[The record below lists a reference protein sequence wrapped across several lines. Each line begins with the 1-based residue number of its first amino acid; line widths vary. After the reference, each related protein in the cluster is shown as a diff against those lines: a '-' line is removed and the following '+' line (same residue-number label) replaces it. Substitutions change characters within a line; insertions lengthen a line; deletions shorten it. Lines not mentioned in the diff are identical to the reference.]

1 LKDLN
6 PFFGI
11 SGGLWGNN
19 NKDNTFASEVL
30 VANDSLYHFRKNQIY
45 GMSLNSYLS
54 TNLNNTGAVYVD
66 TKDLFNKLK
75 QFTGTALIILF
86 AIVLFLYSRNRKRP
100 RLSET
105 GFHFNRVHY
114 PLSKNELMVLNLIL
128 YNKRVESKL
137 ILKKIYDPQLSV
149 AQNNRKK
156 IEAVESLNQKVSSVM
171 GVKNFINSKKSLK
184 DQRLLIYYS
193 NFRSDFVL

>member
-1 LKDLN
+1 
-6 PFFGI
+6 
-11 SGGLWGNN
+11 
-19 NKDNTFASEVL
+19 
-30 VANDSLYHFRKNQIY
+30 
-45 GMSLNSYLS
+45 
-54 TNLNNTGAVYVD
+54 
-66 TKDLFNKLK
+66 
-75 QFTGTALIILF
+75 
-86 AIVLFLYSRNRKRP
+86 
-100 RLSET
+100 
-105 GFHFNRVHY
+105 
-114 PLSKNELMVLNLIL
+114 MVLNLIL

-156 IEAVESLNQKVSSVM
+156 TEAVESLNQKVSSVM

>member
-1 LKDLN
+1 
-6 PFFGI
+6 
-11 SGGLWGNN
+11 
-19 NKDNTFASEVL
+19 
-30 VANDSLYHFRKNQIY
+30 
-45 GMSLNSYLS
+45 
-54 TNLNNTGAVYVD
+54 
-66 TKDLFNKLK
+66 
-75 QFTGTALIILF
+75 
-86 AIVLFLYSRNRKRP
+86 
-100 RLSET
+100 
-105 GFHFNRVHY
+105 
-114 PLSKNELMVLNLIL
+114 MVLNLVL

-156 IEAVESLNQKVSSVM
+156 IEAVESLNKKVSSVM

>member
-1 LKDLN
+1 
-6 PFFGI
+6 
-11 SGGLWGNN
+11 
-19 NKDNTFASEVL
+19 
-30 VANDSLYHFRKNQIY
+30 
-45 GMSLNSYLS
+45 
-54 TNLNNTGAVYVD
+54 
-66 TKDLFNKLK
+66 
-75 QFTGTALIILF
+75 
-86 AIVLFLYSRNRKRP
+86 
-100 RLSET
+100 
-105 GFHFNRVHY
+105 
-114 PLSKNELMVLNLIL
+114 MVLNLIL

-156 IEAVESLNQKVSSVM
+156 IEAVESLNQKVSSIM

>member
-1 LKDLN
+1 
-6 PFFGI
+6 
-11 SGGLWGNN
+11 
-19 NKDNTFASEVL
+19 
-30 VANDSLYHFRKNQIY
+30 
-45 GMSLNSYLS
+45 
-54 TNLNNTGAVYVD
+54 
-66 TKDLFNKLK
+66 
-75 QFTGTALIILF
+75 
-86 AIVLFLYSRNRKRP
+86 
-100 RLSET
+100 
-105 GFHFNRVHY
+105 
-114 PLSKNELMVLNLIL
+114 MVLNLIL

-156 IEAVESLNQKVSSVM
+156 TEAVESLNKKVSSVM

>member
-1 LKDLN
+1 
-6 PFFGI
+6 
-11 SGGLWGNN
+11 
-19 NKDNTFASEVL
+19 
-30 VANDSLYHFRKNQIY
+30 
-45 GMSLNSYLS
+45 
-54 TNLNNTGAVYVD
+54 
-66 TKDLFNKLK
+66 
-75 QFTGTALIILF
+75 
-86 AIVLFLYSRNRKRP
+86 
-100 RLSET
+100 
-105 GFHFNRVHY
+105 
-114 PLSKNELMVLNLIL
+114 MVLNLIL